1 LFDICVLVLTMS
13 VDKKEHIMHVAMELF
28 AEKGFEGSSIR
39 DLAQK
44 ADVNIAMVNYYFGS
58 KEKLFEQLL
67 AEKAQFMRTKIEAVE
82 SNESLTEIEK
92 LDHIIEGY
100 VTRFLTQPNFHRVFL
115 QELLVNQ
122 RANLHQQVLSL
133 FEKNTRDV
141 VSIIEKGIKK
151 KQFKKVDPQLTF
163 ISIVGTINQVMM
175 SKDMCNTLMHASVN
189 HNPYQD
195 PKFKK
200 RMIEHIK
207 QMVHA
212 HLIITTVS

>member
-1 LFDICVLVLTMS
+1 MFDIRVLIAIMS
-13 VDKKEHIMHVAMELF
+13 ADKKEHIMHVAMELF
-28 AEKGFEGSSIR
+28 AEKGFEGTSIR

-67 AEKAQFMRTKIEAVE
+67 ADKAQFMRAKIEAVE

-92 LDHIIEGY
+92 LDHIIDGY
-100 VTRFLTQPNFHRVFL
+100 VARFLAQPDFHRVFL
-115 QELLVNQ
+115 QELLVTQ
-122 RANLHQQVLSL
+122 RANLHQHVLSL

-141 VSIIEKGIKK
+141 VSIIEKGIQK

-175 SKDMCNTLMHASVN
+175 SKEMCNTLMHASTN

-195 PKFKK
+195 LKFKK
-200 RMIEHIK
+200 RITEHIK

>member
-1 LFDICVLVLTMS
+1 MFDIRVFIALMS

-28 AEKGFEGSSIR
+28 AEKGFEGTSIR

-67 AEKAQFMRTKIEAVE
+67 ADKVQFMRAKIEAVE

-92 LDHIIEGY
+92 IDHIIDGY
-100 VTRFLTQPNFHRVFL
+100 VTRFLAQPDFHRVFL

-122 RANLHQQVLSL
+122 RANLHQTVLSL

-141 VSIIEKGIKK
+141 VSIIEKGIQK

-175 SKDMCNTLMHASVN
+175 SKEMCNTLMHASTN

-200 RMIEHIK
+200 RIIEHIQ

>member
-1 LFDICVLVLTMS
+1 MFDIRVFIALMS

-28 AEKGFEGSSIR
+28 AEKGFEGTSIR

-67 AEKAQFMRTKIEAVE
+67 ADKVQFMRAKIEAVE

-92 LDHIIEGY
+92 IDHIIDGY
-100 VTRFLTQPNFHRVFL
+100 VTRFLAQPDFHRVFL
-115 QELLVNQ
+115 QELLVTQ
-122 RANLHQQVLSL
+122 RANLHQHVLSL

-141 VSIIEKGIKK
+141 VSIIEKGIQK

-175 SKDMCNTLMHASVN
+175 SKEMCNTLMHASTN

-200 RMIEHIK
+200 RIIEHIQ

>member
-1 LFDICVLVLTMS
+1 MFDIRVLIAIMS
-13 VDKKEHIMHVAMELF
+13 ADKKEHIMHVAMELF
-28 AEKGFEGSSIR
+28 AEKGFEGTSIR

-67 AEKAQFMRTKIEAVE
+67 ADKVQFMRAKIEAVE

-92 LDHIIEGY
+92 LDHIIDGY
-100 VTRFLTQPNFHRVFL
+100 VTRFLAQPDFHRVFL
-115 QELLVNQ
+115 QELLVTQ
-122 RANLHQQVLSL
+122 RANLHQHVLSL

-141 VSIIEKGIKK
+141 VSIIEKGIQK

-175 SKDMCNTLMHASVN
+175 SKEMCNTLMHASTN

-195 PKFKK
+195 LKFKK
-200 RMIEHIK
+200 RITEHIK

>member
-1 LFDICVLVLTMS
+1 MFDIRVLIAIMS
-13 VDKKEHIMHVAMELF
+13 ADKKEHIMHVAMELF
-28 AEKGFEGSSIR
+28 AEKGFEGTSIR

-67 AEKAQFMRTKIEAVE
+67 ADKAQFMRAKIEAVE

-92 LDHIIEGY
+92 LDHIIDGY
-100 VTRFLTQPNFHRVFL
+100 VTRFLAQPDFHRVFL
-115 QELLVNQ
+115 QELLVTQ
-122 RANLHQQVLSL
+122 RTNLHQHVLSL

-141 VSIIEKGIKK
+141 VSIIEKGIQK

-175 SKDMCNTLMHASVN
+175 SKDMCNTLMHASTN

-195 PKFKK
+195 LKFKK
-200 RMIEHIK
+200 RITEHIK